1 MKNKKIL
8 SELKIPIILFIILT
22 LLQFFKF
29 AIAIDKYVEGI
40 IYPLFSGKLVFIFS
54 ILSFTAK
61 LKVASIITVILILIL
76 FYKGNHRGWVAIGLL
91 FFFSI
96 IFEVILKEIVIKPR
110 PDLSLYRSTLEPM
123 TKSYSYPS
131 GHCIRAVL
139 IYGALYEII
148 KRYFYEGISKF
159 FYSYLFTT
167 FIILIC
173 LSRVVIGAHW
183 FTDLLGGALAGW
195 IFFVIFRNNYL

>member
-1 MKNKKIL
+1 MKKKKNL
-8 SELKIPIILFIILT
+8 SELKIPITMLFILT

-29 AIAIDKYVEGI
+29 TIAIDKYVEGI

-54 ILSFTAK
+54 LLSFTAK
-61 LKVASIITVILILIL
+61 LEVASLITVILIFIL
-76 FYKGNHRGWVAIGLL
+76 FYKGNHRAWIAIGLL

-96 IFEVILKEIVIKPR
+96 IFEVILKEIITKPR
-110 PDLSLYRSTLEPM
+110 PDPALYRSYLEHM

-139 IYGALYEII
+139 IYGTLYEII
-148 KRYFYEGISKF
+148 KKYFYEGISNF
-159 FYSYLFTT
+159 SYSYLFTT
-167 FIILIC
+167 FVILVC

-183 FTDLLGGALAGW
+183 FTDLLGGSLVGW
-195 IFFVIFRNNYL
+195 ILFVIFRNNYL